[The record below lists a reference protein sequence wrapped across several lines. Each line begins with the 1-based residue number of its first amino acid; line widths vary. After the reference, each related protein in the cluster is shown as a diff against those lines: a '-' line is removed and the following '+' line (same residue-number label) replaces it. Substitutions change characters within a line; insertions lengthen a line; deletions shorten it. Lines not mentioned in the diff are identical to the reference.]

1 MKNRM
6 VYIWIVISLLL
17 SSCEKSSTDV
27 FNKSTDE
34 RLSARVNEYKSK
46 LTTNKDGWILT
57 VNSEVAGS
65 FNHWIKFRDDQRVE
79 MLSDVERYLPEYQ
92 GSSAQIKE
100 SSYSIKALQNIVLL
114 FDTYN
119 YIHIPA
125 DPQGGVNG
133 GKNGDGLKCDF
144 EFSFTDPYPY
154 IPSGGGDMDLINIR
168 NWYLLK
174 GRYFNNKALL
184 RKCTSEEAQAIQ
196 ANGLAKNAEAFD
208 NYMKTMKV
216 PAIEVDG
223 HKAELAINSRG
234 ASITY
239 LDENEQVKEQR
250 EGGIIGKQALI
261 GTAEVSDMGLF
272 SELEFGSHK
281 ITGFKFENGKLCAV
295 VDGIMD
301 FDGGLHSGQSYPLFD
316 NKKSVIPLKLGYGQ
330 SFSQVEIDP
339 SQLENTISEPFL
351 NDIFIYSQNKVKTG
365 YSTFILEKETLSFIL
380 IDGKESMQ
388 LSLTYTNKGKRYSVK
403 WSFGYQLNN
412 DRTITFT
419 DRAQI
424 SSSAIRYEPYLSR
437 LLDYFCKVT
446 YSTYDSGNSSNIVIE
461 KIEPRTFKLDWA
473 EVNTAGLN
481 DPVGGFYPIEEPNNF
496 CVGILKK

>member
-1 MKNRM
+1 MKNRI

-46 LTTNKDGWILT
+46 LTTNRDGWILT

-154 IPSGGGDMDLINIR
+154 IPSGGGDVDMINIR

-184 RKCTSEEAQAIQ
+184 RKCTSEEAQAIK

-223 HKAELAINSRG
+223 YKAEFAINSRG
-234 ASITY
+234 ASIAY

-316 NKKSVIPLKLGYGQ
+316 NKKSVIPLKLGYGLE
-330 SFSQVEIDP
+330 FAKVDVDP
-339 SQLENTISEPFL
+339 SKLQNTLTDPFL
-351 NDIFIYSQNKVKTG
+351 SDIFLYCKDFFAKAYVGFS
-365 YSTFILEKETLSFIL
+365 LEREYLAFVL
-380 IDGKESMQ
+380 VDGKTCMQ
-388 LSLTYTNKGKRYSVK
+388 ISLIYRYKNSLYSVLWYYDYTINEDK
-403 WSFGYQLNN
+403 
-412 DRTITFT
+412 TITFT
-419 DRAQI
+419 N
-424 SSSAIRYEPYLSR
+424 RYQKNAGALRFEP
-437 LLDYFCKVT
+437 LLRKLVDYFCTIKYKT
-446 YSTYDSGNSSNIVIE
+446 YNAYDASKIEIE
-461 KIEPRTFKLDWA
+461 KVEPRTFKIDWA
-473 EVNTAGLN
+473 DVNTDGLK
-481 DPVGGFYPIEEPNNF
+481 DKVGGFYPIDDPNNF